1 MRVVHLAPFIEGGYT
16 GGMQRYVIELVK
28 QQRCSGI
35 DASVQTIRLGD
46 EDHVD
51 GVPVRGRRATFVWQ
65 RTPVHALLPR
75 DLGRIEADV
84 VHVHSP
90 SPTLEAA
97 LLLRRPKVR
106 RLVLTLHNVLPATTR
121 LQRALGTIET
131 AVLRRVLR
139 RADAVIVPHLA
150 FAYEAGRQF
159 GFDAEDPRVRV
170 VPPGVDHDAFRPLC
184 LARDEDVVLFAGH
197 VRPEKGLH
205 VLVEAMALLSEKRL
219 EVFAAVSY
227 ESRYFEQ
234 IRRRAESLL
243 GNRVRFRIGAGG
255 CELVEAYNRAGVVVA
270 PSLGLESWN
279 LVLLEAAATGAACV
293 RTNLPGM
300 AWADFA
306 AEAPAGDATALAR
319 AILEAL
325 ANREEMG

>member
-51 GVPVRGRRATFVWQ
+51 GVPMAGRRATFVWQ
-65 RTPVHALLPR
+65 RTPVHALLPH

-90 SPTLEAA
+90 SPTLEVA
-97 LLLRRPKVR
+97 LLMSRPKVR

-139 RADAVIVPHLA
+139 RADA
-150 FAYEAGRQF
+150 
-159 GFDAEDPRVRV
+159 
-170 VPPGVDHDAFRPLC
+170 
-184 LARDEDVVLFAGH
+184 
-197 VRPEKGLH
+197 
-205 VLVEAMALLSEKRL
+205 
-219 EVFAAVSY
+219 
-227 ESRYFEQ
+227 
-234 IRRRAESLL
+234 
-243 GNRVRFRIGAGG
+243 
-255 CELVEAYNRAGVVVA
+255 
-270 PSLGLESWN
+270 
-279 LVLLEAAATGAACV
+279 
-293 RTNLPGM
+293 
-300 AWADFA
+300 
-306 AEAPAGDATALAR
+306 
-319 AILEAL
+319 
-325 ANREEMG
+325 